1 MTTRRTRRALVLPAS
16 LALAIAAGACG
27 SDEASDTGS
36 ESTDAASAES
46 TPADGSAAPEGTGGG
61 EATGA
66 VDTVGFIFVGP
77 KDDFGYNQA
86 AYEGS
91 AAVQE
96 AFPDLTVLQAENVP
110 ETAESEAVMQGMID
124 DGADLIFATSY
135 GHLEFAANLAASN
148 PEVVFVHQGGL
159 ETEPLD
165 NLGTYFGTVYEPVY
179 TAGIAAGQ
187 VSETGKLG
195 YVYAFPIPQT
205 LANINAFTLGAQS
218 VNPDIE
224 TIAVSTGSWCDPALQ
239 AQAAQSLLDEGVDVI
254 TQHQDCTKT
263 IVEATEAAGA
273 YSAGY
278 HADASELAP
287 NGWITGSEWDWADLY
302 TDIVQTVID
311 GGFAASDYNGD
322 FRVGLQ
328 TGDNPFIQSAFGS
341 MVTPETIALID
352 AAKESF
358 VAGGSPFTGP
368 VVNQDG
374 DTVWSEGETPTYA
387 DIEQMDFF
395 VQGVVGSTG

>member
-1 MTTRRTRRALVLPAS
+1 MTTRRTRALLIPSVV
-16 LALAIAAGACG
+16 ALAMIAAACG
-27 SDEASDTGS
+27 SDDESETDSSTADTAV
-36 ESTDAASAES
+36 TDTAPMGTEGEGAA
-46 TPADGSAAPEGTGGG
+46 
-61 EATGA
+61 GA
-66 VDTVGFIFVGP
+66 VDTIGFIYVGP

-91 AAVQE
+91 VAMQAS
-96 AFPDLTVLQAENVP
+96 FPDIEVLQAENVP

-135 GHLEFAANLAASN
+135 GHLEFAANLAADN
-148 PEVVFVHQGGL
+148 PDVVFVHQGGL
-159 ETEPLD
+159 EVEPLD

-179 TAGIAAGQ
+179 TAGIAAGAA
-187 VSETGKLG
+187 SKTGVLG

-239 AQAAQSLLDEGVDVI
+239 AQAAQSLIDEGADVL

-263 IVEATEAAGA
+263 IVEAAEAAGVF
-273 YSAGY
+273 SVGY

-287 NGWITGSEWDWADLY
+287 NGWITGSEWDWGALY
-302 TDIVQTVID
+302 TAIVQTVVD
-311 GGFAASDYNGD
+311 GEFAASPFNGD

-341 MVTPETIALID
+341 MVSAETIALID

-358 VAGGSPFTGP
+358 VAGGSPFAGP
-368 VVNQDG
+368 VTNQDG
-374 DTVWSEGETPTYA
+374 TEVWAAGEQPTYA
-387 DIEQMDFF
+387 EVETMDFF
-395 VQGVVGSTG
+395 VAGVIGSTN

>member
-1 MTTRRTRRALVLPAS
+1 MTPRRIRAVAIPGLV
-16 LALAIAAGACG
+16 ALAMVAVACG
-27 SDEASDTGS
+27 SDEESSSDAAPADASD
-36 ESTDAASAES
+36 DS
-46 TPADGSAAPEGTGGG
+46 TPAGTADAGEPDAA
-61 EATGA
+61 AGA
-66 VDTVGFIFVGP
+66 VDTVGFIYVGP

-91 AAVQE
+91 LAVGA
-96 AFPDLTVLQAENVP
+96 AFPDVAILQAE
-110 ETAESEAVMQGMID
+110 TAEAEAVMQGMID

-135 GHLEFAANLAASN
+135 GHLEFAENLAAGN

-159 ETEPLD
+159 EQGGLD
-165 NLGTYFGTVYEPVY
+165 NVGTYFGTVYEPVY
-179 TAGIAAGQ
+179 TAGIAAGAASQ
-187 VSETGKLG
+187 TGKLG

-239 AQAAQSLLDEGVDVI
+239 AQAAQSLIDEGADVL

-263 IVEATEAAGA
+263 IVEAAEAAGVF
-273 YSAGY
+273 SVGY

-287 NGWITGSEWDWADLY
+287 NGWITGSEWDWAALY

-311 GGFAASDYNGD
+311 GSFAESDYNGD

-328 TGDNPFIQSAFGS
+328 TGDNPFVQSAFGT
-341 MVTPETIALID
+341 MVSADTIALID
-352 AAKESF
+352 AAKGTF
-358 VAGGSPFTGP
+358 VAGGSPFAGP
-368 VVNQDG
+368 VANQDG
-374 DTVWSEGETPTYA
+374 TVVWADGEQPTYA
-387 DIEQMDFF
+387 EVEQMDFF
-395 VQGVVGSTG
+395 VQGVIGSTG